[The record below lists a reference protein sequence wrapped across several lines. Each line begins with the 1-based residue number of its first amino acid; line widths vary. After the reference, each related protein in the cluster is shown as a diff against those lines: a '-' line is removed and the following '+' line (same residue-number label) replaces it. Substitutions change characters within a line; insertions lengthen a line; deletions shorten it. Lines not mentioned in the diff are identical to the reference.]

1 MSSIIP
7 VAHKTLLIVEDEI
20 LPAMAL
26 RDELQDA
33 GYLVMD
39 LTKRH
44 DEAIDAAKACKPDLA
59 LVNIKLQGQD
69 IGIDLARDLK
79 GMGIPVLFISGQVS
93 RARSAKT
100 VAIGSFPKPYSA
112 AQMAVAVRYLLA
124 RIAGDTGGTGGTPP
138 EGLEVFDD
146 ELNSS
151 MAGNA

>member
-1 MSSIIP
+1 MPSPIP
-7 VAHKTLLIVEDEI
+7 SAQKTLLIVEDEI

-33 GYLVMD
+33 GYVVMD

-44 DEAIDAAKACKPDLA
+44 SEAIGAAKACKPDLA

-69 IGIDLARDLK
+69 IGIDIARDLK
-79 GMGIPVLFISGQVS
+79 AMGIPVVFISGQVS
-93 RARSAKT
+93 RARTAAT

-112 AQMAVAVRYLLA
+112 QQMAVAVGYLLA
-124 RIAGDTGGTGGTPP
+124 RLAGDKSHERP

-146 ELNSS
+146 ELEAS
-151 MAGNA
+151 AVAAV